1 MDETLL
7 NELKEVKEM
16 LHAVMSSQ
24 EQNENRIIRM
34 LSTIEGRLYSI
45 EESMNWIKMAV
56 IILVMQ
62 KDLRVYQDYKTI
74 LNFY

>member
-7 NELKEVKEM
+7 NELKEVKEL

-24 EQNENRIIRM
+24 EQNENRIIQM

-45 EESMNWIKMAV
+45 EESMNWIKMV
-56 IILVMQ
+56 VGFLVTQ
-62 KDLRVYQDYKTI
+62 KDMQAYRGYKNSFEI
-74 LNFY
+74 

>member
-45 EESMNWIKMAV
+45 EESMNWIKNGGNYLGDAKGPAGV
-56 IILVMQ
+56 LG
-62 KDLRVYQDYKTI
+62 L
-74 LNFY
+74 

>member
-7 NELKEVKEM
+7 NELKEVKEVKEM

-45 EESMNWIKMAV
+45 EESMNWIKDGGRFLGDAKGHAGV
-56 IILVMQ
+56 PGL
-62 KDLRVYQDYKTI
+62 
-74 LNFY
+74 

>member
-45 EESMNWIKMAV
+45 EESMNWIKNGGNYLGDAKGPAGV
-56 IILVMQ
+56 PGL
-62 KDLRVYQDYKTI
+62 
-74 LNFY
+74 